1 MDADYRQAVNAAV
14 RAYDQMRNAAFRRFS
29 GLADRAM
36 RMETEEGREAV
47 DAAWRL
53 YVDEMQE
60 AGAALSLTLERL
72 GR

>member
-1 MDADYRQAVNAAV
+1 MDADHRQAVNAAL

-29 GLADRAM
+29 GAADRAL
-36 RMETEEGREAV
+36 RLEIEEGREAL

>member
-1 MDADYRQAVNAAV
+1 MDADLRQAVNAAV
-14 RAYDQMRNAAFRRFS
+14 RAYDQMRNTAFRRFS
-29 GLADRAM
+29 GSVDRAM
-36 RMETEEGREAV
+36 QMETEEGREAL

-60 AGAALSLTLERL
+60 ASVALSLTLERL

>member
-14 RAYDQMRNAAFRRFS
+14 RAYDQMRNTAFRRFS
-29 GLADRAM
+29 GAADRAI
-36 RMETEEGREAV
+36 RMETEEGREAL